1 MNDSTITLSLP
12 GSIRF
17 TRLAS
22 LTASK
27 TAELF
32 LSSMKVSKGTD
43 DFQHAFELSVSEAFT
58 NAARYA
64 LPSSHPQPVTISF
77 RFEEKQLTVSVT
89 DSNPAFT
96 IESPVPDI
104 ENYPEGGYG
113 LLLIRSLMDT
123 VSCRREN
130 NTNTITMSKQPEIL

>member
-1 MNDSTITLSLP
+1 MKDSTITLCLP
-12 GSIRF
+12 GNIRF

-32 LSSMKVSKGTD
+32 LSSMKVSKGID

-64 LPSSHPQPVTISF
+64 SPSSHPQPVTISF
-77 RFEEKQLTVSVT
+77 RFEEKQLTASIT

-96 IESPVPDI
+96 IEPPVPDI

-130 NTNTITMSKQPEIL
+130 NTNTITMSKQPEIH